1 MFLSLADLPVRD
13 ALPGLRVWVETARL
27 ACHEKPA
34 GLLIILRDRSRLRF
48 ARGLPSFLSTQWI
61 TGP

>member
-1 MFLSLADLPVRD
+1 MITPMPVSRSTSIRKGRSMGPR
-13 ALPGLRVWVETARL
+13 ASCSSMV
-27 ACHEKPA
+27 
-34 GLLIILRDRSRLRF
+34 RSRLRF